1 MATGGRGG
9 DGDARAESS
18 NGISRL
24 DGVRVLV
31 VESQPQVLDLVAEAL
46 GQCGARVTAV
56 GSAAEGLAVLTADLP
71 TLAETVAFLS
81 QNQAETAQLRP
92 ANHPSPGVRS

>member
-31 VESQPQVLDLVAEAL
+31 VESQPQVLDLVTEAL
-46 GQCGARVTAV
+46 GLVGLLALAALLVVGAWRWNLD
-56 GSAAEGLAVLTADLP
+56 AE
-71 TLAETVAFLS
+71 
-81 QNQAETAQLRP
+81 
-92 ANHPSPGVRS
+92 

>member
-31 VESQPQVLDLVAEAL
+31 VESQPQVLDLVTEAL
-46 GQCGARVTAV
+46 GLV
-56 GSAAEGLAVLTADLP
+56 GLLALAALLVVGVWRWNLD
-71 TLAETVAFLS
+71 AE
-81 QNQAETAQLRP
+81 
-92 ANHPSPGVRS
+92 